1 MGSVEPSRRQP
12 IRILRRSDA
21 ASRFEI
27 TNAVRRFGSTT
38 NRSFVE
44 NQPAIRRATVR
55 REDLAVFS
63 PAIGVQQSDSQ
74 SGI

>member
-1 MGSVEPSRRQP
+1 MGRVEPSRRQP

-21 ASRFEI
+21 ASRLEI

-38 NRSFVE
+38 KRSFVA
-44 NQPAIRRATVR
+44 NRPAIRRVATRMVA
-55 REDLAVFS
+55 LAVFS
-63 PAIGVQQSDSQ
+63 PAIGVQQPDSQ